1 MKLSYMSI
9 KEVRRLMKMKE
20 KNTGFEK
27 LDIMELKNLAAV
39 GGMDLG
45 SVIWG
50 NPPAMIT
57 VSFSG
62 FFYKN

>member
-1 MKLSYMSI
+1 
-9 KEVRRLMKMKE
+9 MKMKE